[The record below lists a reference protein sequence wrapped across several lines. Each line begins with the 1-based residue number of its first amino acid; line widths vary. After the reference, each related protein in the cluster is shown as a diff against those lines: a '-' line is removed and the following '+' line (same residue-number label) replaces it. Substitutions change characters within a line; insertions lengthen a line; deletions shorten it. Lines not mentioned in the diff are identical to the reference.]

1 MKHIVQFSGGKDS
14 TCMLLMMLEKGM
26 QVDEI
31 IFCDTGMEFPG
42 MYQHIEE
49 VRQYIKPY
57 GKDIT
62 ILKAE
67 HEYEWYMFHKPLL
80 RGKNKGQH
88 GEGWPTMKNR
98 WCTRALKITPTQ
110 NYLKQYGGDIVTYI
124 GIASDEPKRHFESDT
139 IKHPLFEW
147 GISEKKALSYCKE
160 HGFTWGGLYEKFRR
174 VSCWCCP
181 LQGVKSLR
189 VLYHDFPE
197 LWQRLKDMDRRI
209 IENPKEG
216 YETGAPFNINYTI
229 EQIEAKFKSEDYL
242 KKISIPLFTY
252 DDEEEHKNGN

>member
-14 TCMLLMMLEKGM
+14 TCMLLMMIEKGM
-26 QVDEI
+26 PVDDI
-31 IFCDTGMEFPG
+31 IFCDTGMEFPQ
-42 MYQHIEE
+42 MYEHIEKVE
-49 VRQYIKPY
+49 QYI
-57 GKDIT
+57 GRTIT
-62 ILKAE
+62 KLKAP
-67 HEYEWYMFHKPLL
+67 HSFEWYMYEKPIS
-80 RGKNKGQH
+80 RGKNKGQC
-88 GEGWPTMKNR
+88 GFGWAGMHNR
-98 WCTRALKITPTQ
+98 WCTRALKIEPTQ
-110 NYLKQYGGDIVTYI
+110 KYLKNEKETITYI

-147 GISEKKALSYCKE
+147 GISEKMALSTCYK
-160 HGFTWGGLYEKFRR
+160 HGFTWGGLYEKFNR

-181 LQGVKSLR
+181 LQGFKSLR

-216 YETGAPFNINYTI
+216 YETGAPFRVDYSV

-242 KKISIPLFTY
+242 KKISIPLFDVT
-252 DDEEEHKNGN
+252 NI